1 MATQADNQ
9 PIEFR
14 THPDRYKH
22 WQLQLDGEQ
31 ARLLMKVDETH
42 PLREGYSLK
51 LNSYDL
57 SVDIELADAVERLR
71 FSHPEVKTVVIT
83 SGHPTCFCAGAN
95 IYMLGTSSHGFKV
108 NFCKY
113 TNETRLTLEEASS
126 QSGQH
131 YVAALN
137 GIASGGG
144 YELALACEEILL
156 QDDGNSA
163 VSFPETPLLAVL
175 PGTGGL
181 TRLVDKR
188 MVRRD
193 LADVFS
199 TLAEGVRGDRAKQW
213 RLVDAVYPKSKFDE
227 KVAERASALAAKTP
241 DRPGPGVPLPQ
252 IEVERSE
259 GDGRIQ
265 LSYTHVSVDIEPDKR
280 VARITVKGP
289 SEPPAIDAATL
300 RERGARNWALAAFR
314 ELDHA
319 LLDLR
324 FNHAEIGVLLLHTQG
339 DPDRVREHDEALLR
353 LARGDGERDWF
364 AGEVLLH
371 LGRVLKRLDLMA
383 KSVFAIV
390 EPGSCFAGS
399 LFELTLAADRTYML
413 DGETD
418 AGAARIGLGAMSF
431 GPLPMFN
438 GLTRLQTRFLGEPER
453 LEQLKARQEL
463 LSAAAAV
470 ELGLV
475 TFAFDDIDWEDD
487 VRVAIEERASLS
499 PDALTGME
507 ANLRFAGPE
516 TMATKIFARLSAW
529 QNWIFQRPNA
539 VGERGAL
546 TMYGRPER
554 PQFDWRRT

>member
-1 MATQADNQ
+1 MAAQP

-22 WQLQLDGEQ
+22 WQLQTDGSV
-31 ARLLMKVDETH
+31 ARLVLKVDEAH
-42 PLREGYSLK
+42 PLRDGYALK

-57 SVDIELADAVERLR
+57 AVDIELADAVERLR
-71 FSHPEVKTVVIT
+71 FSHPEVKTVVVT

-95 IYMLGTSSHGFKV
+95 IYMLGTSGHGFKV

-113 TNETRLTLEEASS
+113 TNETRLYLEEACRE
-126 QSGQH
+126 SGQH
-131 YVAALN
+131 YLAALN
-137 GIASGGG
+137 GVASGGG

-188 MVRRD
+188 KVRRD

-199 TLAEGVRGDRAKQW
+199 TLAEGVRGARAKDW
-213 RLVDAVYPKSKFDE
+213 RLVDAVHPKSKFEE
-227 KVAERASALAAKTP
+227 KVAERAQALAAATP
-241 DRPGPGVPLPQ
+241 DRAGPGVALPA

-259 GDGRIQ
+259 DDGVLRLGYQ
-265 LSYTHVSVDIEPDKR
+265 HVRVAIEPSRRLAR
-280 VARITVKGP
+280 VTLRAP
-289 SEPPAIDAATL
+289 SEPPATDADAL
-300 RERGARNWALAAFR
+300 RERGARAWSLAAFR

-319 LLDLR
+319 LLELR
-324 FNHAEIGVLLLHTQG
+324 FNHPEIGLLLLHTAG
-339 DPDRVREHDEALLR
+339 DPDLVLEHDRALLN
-353 LARGDGERDWF
+353 LAQDDWF
-364 AGEVLLH
+364 AREVQLH
-371 LGRVLKRLDLMA
+371 MARVLKRLDLMA

-390 EPGSCFAGS
+390 EPGSCFVGS
-399 LFELTLAADRTYML
+399 LFELTLAADRSYML

-418 AGAARIGLGAMSF
+418 AGEARVGLGAMSF
-431 GPLPMFN
+431 GPLPMYN
-438 GLTRLQTRFLGEPER
+438 GLTRLETRFLGEPDRVAELKER
-453 LEQLKARQEL
+453 SQLL
-463 LSAAAAV
+463 AAADAV

-487 VRVAIEERASLS
+487 VRIAIEERVSLS

-554 PQFDWRRT
+554 PEFDWRRT